1 MKNQY
6 FCSEFFVMKKILFIL
21 ICLLPTILWAQDTQS
36 VAERNAAQGFNDT
49 IDRLAPDFVKVS
61 LVVCDPNEILYS
73 TLGHAALHL
82 ECPTFNLDYVFSYE
96 SESARDKIW
105 TFLRGNLKMGMFAIP
120 TNDFVDTYRETGRG
134 VKEYTINLSPQQEQ
148 KLWEVMDNMVTEG
161 PNLPYDY
168 FRRGCAKSV
177 VQVVHKALGAS
188 AIHYAPWPDK
198 YTKCTLREIA
208 CNYVDNSPWN
218 DFISYFLIGV
228 EAERK
233 LPCEQK
239 LIVPMD
245 LVEVWQKA
253 SFTNGQTVLDATPR
267 VLVDATKCN
276 EETWFTPLLVS
287 IILLFLSL
295 LSLSTLWISNKDLL
309 ITGQIVDYTML
320 TIQSFLGA
328 LMVYLVCFSSLP
340 GTSWNWLIIPFKI
353 LPVICWKWRKYW
365 ALPYAAI
372 CAIWLIAMLVYP
384 HRLID
389 PACIPLTLAWI
400 FVLLK
405 QSPWLISKIPTFRK

>member
-1 MKNQY
+1 
-6 FCSEFFVMKKILFIL
+6 MKKAKNMHKIAMNHYVYIILFL
-21 ICLLPTILWAQDTQS
+21 IAPTFLYAQDAQS

-61 LVVCDPNEILYS
+61 LVVCDPDEILYS

-96 SESARDKIW
+96 SESVRDKIW

-120 TNDFVDTYRETGRG
+120 TNDFVDTYCETGRG

-148 KLWEVMDNMVTEG
+148 KLWEVMDDMVTEG

-218 DFISYFLIGV
+218 EFISYFLIGV

-239 LIVPMD
+239 LIVPTD

-253 SFTNGQTVLDATPR
+253 SFTNGQSVLDATPR

-276 EETWFTPLLVS
+276 EETWLTPLLVS

-295 LSLSTLWISNKDLL
+295 LSLSTLWISNKGLL

-340 GTSWNWLIIPFKI
+340 CTSWNWLIIPFNI
-353 LPVICWKWRKYW
+353 LPAICWRWRKYW
-365 ALPYAAI
+365 ALPYAAV
-372 CAIWLIAMLVYP
+372 CAIWLIVMLCYP

-389 PACIPLTLAWI
+389 PAHAVLTVAWI
-400 FVLLK
+400 ITLLHQKFV
-405 QSPWLISKIPTFRK
+405 